1 MAEGREATRAR
12 LRGSQEKSLV
22 VTMGTVGF
30 GLQPGRMNVPRA
42 AGLELLLSGLWV
54 PLSSQILGHRQ
65 VSEISLPLVA
75 SNRRSRGRRVLTVG
89 YGGLYS
95 HFFEVRR
102 FPVAPPNHSDS
113 GGREVAEVLKVPQ
126 QLPEVLRAREGLGTC
141 LASELVY
148 LQLYPLLS
156 L

>member
-42 AGLELLLSGLWV
+42 AGLELLLSRA
-54 PLSSQILGHRQ
+54 LGPSVQ
-65 VSEISLPLVA
+65 PDP
-75 SNRRSRGRRVLTVG
+75 G
-89 YGGLYS
+89 
-95 HFFEVRR
+95 
-102 FPVAPPNHSDS
+102 APPGLRDFPSPCSEQPKKQGQAGPHSGLRGWE
-113 GGREVAEVLKVPQ
+113 GGGGSKG
-126 QLPEVLRAREGLGTC
+126 AREGLGPC

-148 LQLYPLLS
+148 LQLYTLLS